1 MEENSKDLTERI
13 WRAFSSMKLGLA
25 LLGII
30 ALVSAIGTVVPQESM
45 APEQAEAVGGLWKM
59 LGFTHLY
66 SSVWFRLLLGLLC
79 INLIVCSLQRLSGI
93 YKRTFKLKPPTALS
107 QVPQK
112 VRLEIKGESAQ
123 LRESVQEE
131 LKQNGYHV
139 SMNDQPEAWSFIGIK
154 RRLGNWGSLITHLS
168 FVVLVLGALLG
179 SLLGFKGYFMEGA
192 GNTIPIQRIEISKG
206 EISETFS
213 VRINSAEDRFLPSG
227 ERDNWY
233 TDMSIIENGKEVAR
247 KTISVND
254 PFQYKGVT
262 FYQASFANG
271 ASFTADMKGQKIPVV
286 LRDQGQSYFQ
296 APGTELYLV
305 TALKKSSTQKVEVLY
320 QIYKGNEEKPVQT
333 GQLAKGQTI
342 DVQGTYQLTF
352 NDLAGFT
359 GLQVKKDPGVA
370 VIWLGCG
377 LLLAGLLLAFY
388 WQPIVISGILQS
400 ENEQQG
406 TLTVGV
412 LSGKMS
418 VSNHQILERFAN
430 SISKPTKTNESDKEG

>member
-1 MEENSKDLTERI
+1 NPEEAK
-13 WRAFSSMKLGLA
+13 
-25 LLGII
+25 
-30 ALVSAIGTVVPQESM
+30 
-45 APEQAEAVGGLWKM
+45 AVGGLWKM
-59 LGFTHLY
+59 MGLTHLY
-66 SSVWFRLLLGLLC
+66 SAVWFRLLLGLLC
-79 INLIVCSLQRLSGI
+79 INLIVCSLQRLKGI
-93 YKRTFKLKPPTALS
+93 YHRTFKLKPPTTLA

-112 VRLEIKGESAQ
+112 IKLAVKGESAQ
-123 LRESVQEE
+123 LKESVQEV
-131 LKQNGYHV
+131 LKRNGYYSTV
-139 SMNDQPEAWSFIGIK
+139 SDQSDYWSFIAIK
-154 RRLGNWGSLITHLS
+154 RRLGSWGSLITHLS
-168 FVVLVLGALLG
+168 FVVLVIGALIG
-179 SLLGFKGYFMEGA
+179 SLLGFKGFFMEGS

-206 EISETFS
+206 KVSETFS

-233 TDMSIIENGKEVAR
+233 TDMSILENGKEVAR
-247 KTISVND
+247 KTLSVND
-254 PFQYKGVT
+254 PFKYKGVT

-271 ASFTADMKGQKIPVV
+271 ASFTVEMKGQKIPVV

-305 TALKKSSTQKVEVLY
+305 TAIKSVSSKKVDVLY

-333 GQLAKGQTI
+333 GQLTKGQSI
-342 DVQGTYQLTF
+342 DVQGTYHLTF

-370 VIWLGCG
+370 LIWLGCG

-400 ENEQQG
+400 VNEKQG

-412 LSGKMS
+412 LSGKM
-418 VSNHQILERFAN
+418 VASNHEILEQFAS
-430 SISKPTKTNESDKEG
+430 SISKPLKTNENDKEDK